1 MRRGTICAVGYSQL
15 DKLGG
20 GFVLIDPNKTISK
33 EIDCIC

>member
-1 MRRGTICAVGYSQL
+1 MICAVGYSQL

-20 GFVLIDPNKTISK
+20 FVLIGPNKTIPK